1 MVHEDRYTEEGGLEE
16 GGNREAGKKGFRGRG
31 LLQVNRRYT
40 ILQLHPDLFHG
51 GGGRRS
57 RASSSQEPVDPVC
70 AWNHGP
76 VFTSKP
82 LNSTRVA
89 AHGRARTSFH
99 ARKAFA
105 RKAGILVYSKFTRQF
120 YPLHRIPRTEFFSRE
135 EIPRID
141 PSPPPLAGPLCIYSY
156 FILRFWKGNDLSQ
169 SFDNLAFL
177 TNLDC
182 KNKRAGELE
191 IKFLFCILER
201 TNDIEFVML
210 YIYIYISYGNWKL

>member
-1 MVHEDRYTEEGGLEE
+1 M
-16 GGNREAGKKGFRGRG
+16 
-31 LLQVNRRYT
+31 NRRYT

-82 LNSTRVA
+82 LNSTREPSGGSRPR
-89 AHGRARTSFH
+89 AHTSFH

-120 YPLHRIPRTEFFSRE
+120 YPLHRIPRTEFFSLGEKRFPVS
-135 EIPRID
+135 IP
-141 PSPPPLAGPLCIYSY
+141 PSPSRGTFCIYSY

-182 KNKRAGELE
+182 KTT
-191 IKFLFCILER
+191 ER
-201 TNDIEFVML
+201 E
-210 YIYIYISYGNWKL
+210 NWK